1 MRSTV
6 KLLGFV
12 LTALFPVWLAEAQAP
27 QLQRDISMKMAL
39 AIVEGASERCATDGY
54 TVSVVVLG
62 RAGDLVAALRGDGTK
77 PHMLEFA
84 RLKAYT
90 ADTNPRD
97 QTSLQFK
104 KSSEERPYLK
114 QIPGIVFIGG
124 GVPIKW
130 GDDVIGAVGV
140 SGAPGEEKD
149 EACALAG
156 IAKVADA
163 LSARPRR

>member
-1 MRSTV
+1 MRPTGI
-6 KLLGFV
+6 LLRF
-12 LTALFPVWLAEAQAP
+12 ALAALMPVASAKAQTP

-39 AIVEGASERCATDGY
+39 AIVEGAIERCASDGY
-54 TVSVVVLG
+54 KVSVVVLG
-62 RAGDLVAALRGDGTK
+62 RAGDLVASLRGDGTK

-97 QTSLQFK
+97 ETSLQFK
-104 KSSEERPYLK
+104 KSSEERAYLK

-124 GVPIKW
+124 GVPIKM
-130 GDDVIGAVGV
+130 GKEVIGAVGV

-149 EACALAG
+149 EACAFAG
-156 IAKVADA
+156 IAKVAEA
-163 LSARPRR
+163 LR

>member
-1 MRSTV
+1 MRSAM
-6 KLLGFV
+6 KMIGFAAIA
-12 LTALFPVWLAEAQAP
+12 LTPARMAQAQAP

-39 AIVEGASERCATDGY
+39 AIVEGAIERCTSDGY
-54 TVSVVVLG
+54 RVSVVVVG
-62 RAGDLVAALRGDGTK
+62 RAGDTVASLRGDRTK

-97 QTSLQFK
+97 QTSLQFR

-114 QIPGIVFIGG
+114 QIPGIAFIGG
-124 GVPIKW
+124 GVPIKM
-130 GDDVIGAVGV
+130 GEEVIGAVGV

-156 IAKVADA
+156 IAKGGDV
-163 LSARPRR
+163 LR

>member
-1 MRSTV
+1 MRSTL
-6 KLLGFV
+6 KLLAI
-12 LTALFPVWLAEAQAP
+12 ALIALARPVAAQAQGP
-27 QLQRDISMKMAL
+27 QVQRNVSMKMAL
-39 AIVEGASERCATDGY
+39 SIVEGAIERCADEGY
-54 TVSVVVLG
+54 KVSVVVVD
-62 RAGDLVAALRGDGTK
+62 RAGDVVASLRGDGTK

-97 QTSLQFK
+97 QTSAQFK

-124 GVPIKW
+124 GVPIKV
-130 GDDVIGAVGV
+130 GEEVIGAVGI

-149 EACALAG
+149 EACAFAG

-163 LSARPRR
+163 LR